1 MKIESINTS
10 ALQLVLQ
17 ATVGPEAAEFVEHLY
32 VLTNDAM
39 HEGYVTGY
47 AEADQAAFKRGFEA
61 AEVDREEAW
70 DNGFEE
76 GINVANSE
84 SFGNGYDA
92 GYEAGYLR
100 AENEYG
106 AAEIFYVGRPAMDQ
120 AEYIGEVDY
129 ALQGDCAAYDEELRR
144 VNAAYE
150 AEFEAYNEY
159 EAFPSQERFRPT
171 ANFDTYSRG

>member
-39 HEGYVTGY
+39 HEGYITGY
-47 AEADQAAFKRGFEA
+47 AEAEQAAYKQGYQSAEA
-61 AEVDREEAW
+61 DRAEAW
-70 DNGFEE
+70 DSGFNE
-76 GINVANSE
+76 GVNVSNQE
-84 SFGNGYDA
+84 TFEGGFDA
-92 GYEAGYLR
+92 GYE
-100 AENEYG
+100 
-106 AAEIFYVGRPAMDQ
+106 Q
-120 AEYIGEVDY
+120 AEYDMGIITRPVYSGDFVGE
-129 ALQGDCAAYDEELRR
+129 LQGDCAAYDEELRR